1 MARAAG
7 SRELFWRQA
16 QKCFPP
22 QHLKFEGDRK
32 QQKLSRLKPV
42 KSAHTIG
49 LENTMRIQTGSIE
62 TEFAHGKNYH
72 LESAHHLK
80 AIYCR
85 DGPVRLTTNIEQ

>member
-16 QKCFPP
+16 QKCFQP
-22 QHLKFEGDRK
+22 QHFKFEGDRK

-62 TEFAHGKNYH
+62 TEFAHGKK
-72 LESAHHLK
+72 LPLRIGPSSES
-80 AIYCR
+80 
-85 DGPVRLTTNIEQ
+85 NILSRWACQTHNKH